1 MDEEKTVN
9 VYWKVNAVWLC
20 LAMLSLDGILFSS
33 SFFFFFGSSVE
44 GTSG

>member
-20 LAMLSLDGILFSS
+20 LAMLDGILFSS
-33 SFFFFFGSSVE
+33 SFFFFGSSVE